1 MKFLK
6 TKYKFNPESLQYE
19 KIRFSFR
26 KFLVRLV
33 PYIISSAIFGF
44 ALMFLYIVVF
54 ESPEEKILRAENEFL
69 KENFQKMNARLE
81 QSDKILDDIAKRD
94 NYIYRTTFQ
103 QDTIAFTL
111 RDAGVGGSDRYK
123 HYDGYES
130 TDIVKDV
137 AKKLDQ
143 IENKLNI
150 QSLSY
155 NELIKELKKKE
166 KIFKSLPVLQ
176 PIHVN
181 ELTRIGSF
189 YGYRPHPILGV
200 VHMHHGID
208 MVAPTGTPVYAAGDG
223 TIEEIENNNTNSGY
237 GNSIL
242 IDHGVNGL
250 STRYAHLSKIHVK
263 KGQKVVRGQLIG
275 EVGSTGLSTAPHLHY
290 EIMIYGSTVNPLR
303 YMITPTADEYE
314 QLLKLAQYPGV
325 SFD

>member
-1 MKFLK
+1 MKLFK
-6 TKYKFNPESLQYE
+6 AKYKFNPETLQYE
-19 KIRFSFR
+19 KIRFSL
-26 KFLVRLV
+26 KKLIVRLI
-33 PYIISSAIFGF
+33 PYIFSSAVFGF

-54 ESPEEKILRAENEFL
+54 ESPEEKILRSENQYL
-69 KENFQKMNARLE
+69 KENLKKINERLVE
-81 QSDKILDDIAKRD
+81 DDKLLDDIAKRD

-103 QDTIAFTL
+103 QDTIPYTI
-111 RDAGVGGSDRYK
+111 RNAGVGGSDRYK
-123 HYDGYES
+123 HLDGFAS

-166 KIFKSLPVLQ
+166 NLFKSLPVLQ

-208 MVAPTGTPVYAAGDG
+208 MVAPTGTPVYASGDG
-223 TIEEIENNNTNSGY
+223 VISDIEYNNTNSGY

-250 STRYAHLSKIHVK
+250 SSRYAHLYSISVK
-263 KGQKVVRGQLIG
+263 KGQKISRGEQIG
-275 EVGSTGLSTAPHLHY
+275 TVGSTGLSTAPHLHY
-290 EIMIYGSTVNPLR
+290 EIMIYGATVNPLR
-303 YMITPTADEYE
+303 YMITPSADEYE
-314 QLLKLAQYPGV
+314 QILKLAQYPGV

>member
-1 MKFLK
+1 LK
-6 TKYKFNPESLQYE
+6 LFKSKYKFNPETLQYE

-26 KFLVRLV
+26 KFVLRLV

-54 ESPEEKILRAENEFL
+54 ESPEEKLLRSENQYL
-69 KENFQKMNARLE
+69 KENLKKINERLVE
-81 QSDKILDDIAKRD
+81 DDKLLDDIAKRD

-103 QDTIAFTL
+103 QDTIPYTI
-111 RDAGVGGSDRYK
+111 RNAGVGGSDRYK
-123 HYDGYES
+123 HLDGFAS

-166 KIFKSLPVLQ
+166 NLFKSLPVLQ

-208 MVAPTGTPVYAAGDG
+208 MVAPTGTPVYASGDG
-223 TIEEIENNNTNSGY
+223 VISGIEYNNTNSGY

-250 STRYAHLSKIHVK
+250 SSRYAHLYSINVK
-263 KGQKVVRGQLIG
+263 KGQKISRGEQIG
-275 EVGSTGLSTAPHLHY
+275 TVGSTGLSTAPHLHY
-290 EIMIYGSTVNPLR
+290 EIMIYGATVNPLR
-303 YMITPTADEYE
+303 YMITPSADEYE
-314 QLLKLAQYPGV
+314 QILKLAQYPGV

>member
-1 MKFLK
+1 LK
-6 TKYKFNPESLQYE
+6 LFKAKYKFNPETLQYE
-19 KIRFSFR
+19 KIKFSFR
-26 KFLVRLV
+26 KFVLRLV

-54 ESPEEKILRAENEFL
+54 ESPEEKLLRSENQYL
-69 KENFQKMNARLE
+69 KENFKKISERLIE
-81 QSDKILDDIAKRD
+81 DDKLLNEIAQRD

-103 QDTIAFTL
+103 QDTIPFTI
-111 RDAGVGGSDRYK
+111 RNAGVGGSDRYK
-123 HYDGYES
+123 HLDGYAS

-155 NELIKELKKKE
+155 NELIKELKKRE
-166 KIFKSLPVLQ
+166 NLFKSLPVLQ

-208 MVAPTGTPVYAAGDG
+208 MVAPTGTPVYASGDG
-223 TIEEIENNNTNSGY
+223 IISDIEYNNTNSGY
-237 GNSIL
+237 GNSVL

-250 STRYAHLSKIHVK
+250 SSRYAHLYSISVK
-263 KGQKVVRGQLIG
+263 KGQKVIRGEQIG
-275 EVGSTGLSTAPHLHY
+275 TVGSTGLSTAPHLHY
-290 EIMIYGSTVNPLR
+290 EIMIYGATLNPLR
-303 YMITPTADEYE
+303 YMITPSADEYE
-314 QLLKLAQYPGV
+314 QILKLAQYPGV